1 MLRGSF
7 SHHRI
12 CFYWNLTT
20 DLFIYFF
27 SVYGNRSD
35 LRSNQIPQTE
45 ADVLIE
51 DERVAPSLMSVY
63 K

>member
-7 SHHRI
+7 SLHRI

-20 DLFIYFF
+20 DFFFF

-51 DERVAPSLMSVY
+51 DERAAPSLMSVF